1 MAIATVDDVATT
13 LGRSPSS
20 LTTEETAQ
28 WSMWL
33 DDAERQI
40 RKRLGDVA
48 LLDQDDLA
56 YVEREAVAL
65 KAKRP
70 DPAQQITISVDDG
83 TVSKRYDRDAGQ
95 VVILSEWW
103 ELLAP
108 DIEAAAFSTRPGFEA
123 DEYADRYPLESSSLD
138 WS

>member
-13 LGRSPSS
+13 LGRSPSD
-20 LTTEETAQ
+20 LTAAETAQ
-28 WSMWL
+28 WTMWL

-40 RKRLGDVA
+40 RKRLGDVT
-48 LLDQDDLA
+48 LLDQADLA

-65 KAKRP
+65 KVKRP
-70 DPAQQITISVDDG
+70 DPAQRVEISVDDARVARSYEKD
-83 TVSKRYDRDAGQ
+83 TGQ
-95 VVILSEWW
+95 VTILTEWW

-108 DIEAAAFSTRPGFEA
+108 EDEGTVFSVRPYFQP
-123 DEYADRYPLESSSLD
+123 DEFTSTSLD